1 MPWKTRLG
9 VEVGHPVG
17 GTLYFACVCVCV
29 CVFGGV
35 STSAGWPSSAL
46 ARPVVCRII
55 TGRLFALVDA
65 HHASATITVVARR
78 CFSRRCFCCRCCTA
92 CCCSSTLLS
101 LSLSLLLLWN
111 APAII
116 QPCPVASWGRPD
128 LWPPFIGR
136 ERDGA
141 GSVPFEP
148 IFSHRSKHRSAVSV
162 WSSLLLSSSF
172 SFYLFI
178 FFFFTSPPFLP
189 PPRSLFRFAFHWR
202 LQRWF
207 DLFETKTRRID
218 ITRTT
223 LVTNVDDV
231 ALFIEWHE
239 EPR

>member
-101 LSLSLLLLWN
+101 LSLSPLALERPSNNTTLPGSFVGTTRSVAAIHWSREGRRGIGSVRTNIFPPLKTPIRCQRVVLASSFLLLFLLFIYFFLFHF
-111 APAII
+111 PSF
-116 QPCPVASWGRPD
+116 PSP
-128 LWPPFIGR
+128 PPFI
-136 ERDGA
+136 
-141 GSVPFEP
+141 
-148 IFSHRSKHRSAVSV
+148 VSV
-162 WSSLLLSSSF
+162 RFSLEASKVVR
-172 SFYLFI
+172 
-178 FFFFTSPPFLP
+178 PV
-189 PPRSLFRFAFHWR
+189 R
-202 LQRWF
+202 
-207 DLFETKTRRID
+207 
-218 ITRTT
+218 
-223 LVTNVDDV
+223 N
-231 ALFIEWHE
+231 
-239 EPR
+239 